1 MVAIRKIARKKMR
14 KIYNYILIAC
24 FVLSATTCNA
34 QQQKKEEGTK
44 RDSAKSWGHTYVPPS
59 SGNVFEKDEVLRSC
73 PDHPW
78 VKPRT
83 YGPDEVRDVAEK
95 MPHPH
100 GGFSELF
107 KYLRSCINYPP
118 PAKKENI
125 EGRVILTFIVEKDG
139 SLTDIRVAKSVH
151 PLLDDEAV
159 RVVSEMPN
167 WDPGEEDGNPVRVK
181 FTLPITFR
189 LDDKKVN

>member
-1 MVAIRKIARKKMR
+1 MHLDYFKKMK
-14 KIYNYILIAC
+14 KIFNYILTAC
-24 FVLSATTCNA
+24 FILSAVACNA
-34 QQQKKEEGTK
+34 QQQKKEEGIK
-44 RDSAKSWGHTYVPPS
+44 RDSTKSWGQLYTNTSHVDESYRVLKASEIPPLEH
-59 SGNVFEKDEVLRSC
+59 N
-73 PDHPW
+73 
-78 VKPRT
+78 

-95 MPHPH
+95 MPHPQ

-151 PLLDDEAV
+151 PMLDEEAV
-159 RVVSEMPN
+159 RVVSTMPN
-167 WDPGEEDGNPVRVK
+167 WEPGEEDGNPVRVK